1 MKKRLKLT
9 TEIKG
14 ALQKENE
21 QLKADNERL
30 RAINEAELDTIHK
43 LGEDYE
49 KTLEKINCQQEEI
62 EFLKDFIEKDQGLIL
77 KLSGVPVSEYN
88 KKIKSEVIKDFENKA
103 IDKAYINNYCEMV
116 VSVASLEAIA
126 KEMVGDDNV

>member
-62 EFLKDFIEKDQGLIL
+62 EFLKVFYYFGFYFFVIL
-77 KLSGVPVSEYN
+77 TDRHS
-88 KKIKSEVIKDFENKA
+88 
-103 IDKAYINNYCEMV
+103 
-116 VSVASLEAIA
+116 
-126 KEMVGDDNV
+126 